1 MKAMERGCSE
11 LVVPG
16 AEELQAV
23 EPATAA
29 VAPVSDS
36 AGRRLRMARVLMA
49 EAEDGSGK
57 GAEQSV
63 EKFAA
68 MRNNELRMVAKD
80 LGVKQYRHSV
90 EKLRAA
96 CVRADVGQTRL
107 TRYIREVAV
116 APVASV
122 ADHAPCSDGDLAAN
136 SEEESYIMRGR
147 RRTRQYRTLRKRK
160 ALELEP
166 KRKELS
172 ISQRG

>member
-36 AGRRLRMARVLMA
+36 AGGGADAVESTTLKSDGVPPVECAAPVLMA

-68 MRNNELRMVAKD
+68 MRTTELRMVAKD

-90 EKLRAA
+90 EKLRAS
-96 CVRADVGQTRL
+96 CVLMWDR
-107 TRYIREVAV
+107 
-116 APVASV
+116 
-122 ADHAPCSDGDLAAN
+122 
-136 SEEESYIMRGR
+136 RG
-147 RRTRQYRTLRKRK
+147 
-160 ALELEP
+160 
-166 KRKELS
+166 
-172 ISQRG
+172 